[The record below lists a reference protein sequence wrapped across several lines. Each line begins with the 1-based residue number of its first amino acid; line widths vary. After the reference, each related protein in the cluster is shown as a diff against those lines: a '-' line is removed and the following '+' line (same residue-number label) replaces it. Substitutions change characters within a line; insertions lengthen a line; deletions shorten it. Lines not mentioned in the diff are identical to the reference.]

1 MNITKGLQH
10 SAYSVVIYGPEGIG
24 KSTLA
29 SQFPDPLF
37 IDTEGSTKRLD
48 VARTDKPTSWPILL
62 QYIKEIKD
70 KHLCATLVIDSGD
83 WAEKMCLENVC
94 ETHHISG
101 IEDLGYGKG
110 YVYARES
117 FAKFLDLLTDVMNSG
132 INVVMTCHA
141 FLRKFEEPDEM
152 GAYDRYELKLSKQIA
167 PLVKEWTD
175 NLLFLNYK
183 TIIVSLKD
191 GKNKGKGGQRVI
203 YTAHRPAWDAK
214 NRYGLADELPLSIES
229 LKPIIESNPD
239 SLGAIPQTAPVIDEK
254 KVEVVPQSQPQ
265 VKQPEPPKEKPKT
278 AAKKDADELE
288 GIYKPLA
295 DLMRANDVTPADI
308 SHVVAERGYFPESMN
323 IRAYP
328 EDFIKGVLVGAWD
341 QMYSMIKQEKE
352 KEGLLIQKEDLQF

>member
-1 MNITKGLQH
+1 MNINKGIQH
-10 SAYSVVIYGPEGIG
+10 SAYSLVIYGPEGIG

-29 SQFPDPLF
+29 SKFPDPLF

-48 VARTDKPTSWPILL
+48 VARTDKPNSWPTLIS
-62 QYIKEIKD
+62 YVKEIKD
-70 KHLCATLVIDSGD
+70 KRLCKTLVIDSGD
-83 WAEKMCLENVC
+83 WAEKLCLENVC
-94 ETHHISG
+94 DTHHVQG
-101 IEDLGYGKG
+101 IEDIGYGKG
-110 YVYARES
+110 YVYAKEN

-132 INVVMTCHA
+132 INVVITCHA
-141 FLRKFEEPDEM
+141 SLRKFEEPDEM

-191 GKNKGKGGQRVI
+191 GKNKGKGGKRVI
-203 YTAHRPAWDAK
+203 YTTHRPAWDAK
-214 NRYGLADELPLSIES
+214 NRYDLADELPLDIES

-239 SLGAIPQTAPVIDEK
+239 SLGATPQTAPVIEGK
-254 KVEVVPQSQPQ
+254 KVEVVPQSQSQ
-265 VKQPEPPKEKPKT
+265 VKQPEPQKKEKPKT
-278 AAKKDADELE
+278 TVLTFDGLE

-295 DLMRANDVTPADI
+295 ELMKANNVTPDDI
-308 SHVVAERGYFPESMN
+308 AHVVAERGYFPESMD

-352 KEGLLIQKEDLQF
+352 SMMISNDDLQF

>member
-1 MNITKGLQH
+1 MNINKGVQH
-10 SAYSVVIYGPEGIG
+10 SAYSLVIYGPEGIG

-29 SQFPDPLF
+29 SKFPDPLF

-83 WAEKMCLENVC
+83 WAEKLCLENVC
-94 ETHHISG
+94 ETHNVAS
-101 IEDLGYGKG
+101 IEDLKWGKG

-183 TIIVSLKD
+183 TIIITTENNK
-191 GKNKGKGGQRVI
+191 KKGKGGQRVI

-214 NRYGLADELPLSIES
+214 NRYDLADELPLSIES

-239 SLGAIPQTAPVIDEK
+239 SLGAIPQTAPVIEDK

-265 VKQPEPPKEKPKT
+265 VNDHEPPKEKPKT
-278 AAKKDADELE
+278 AAKKDADDLE

-295 DLMRANDVTPADI
+295 DLMKANKVTPADI
-308 SHVVAERGYFPESMN
+308 THVVAERGYFPESMD
-323 IRAYP
+323 IRSYP
-328 EDFIKGVLVGAWD
+328 EDFTKGVLVGAWD
-341 QMYSMIKQEKE
+341 QVYSMIKEEKE
-352 KEGLLIQKEDLQF
+352 AVLLTDDDLQF

>member
-1 MNITKGLQH
+1 MNINKGVQY
-10 SAYSVVIYGPEGIG
+10 SAYSLVIYGPEGIG

-29 SQFPDPLF
+29 SKFPDPLF

-48 VARTDKPTSWPILL
+48 VARTDKPNSWPTLIS
-62 QYIKEIKD
+62 YVKEIKD
-70 KHLCATLVIDSGD
+70 KRLCKTLVIDSGD
-83 WAEKMCLENVC
+83 WAEKLCLENVC
-94 ETHHISG
+94 DTHHVQG
-101 IEDLGYGKG
+101 IEDIGYGKG
-110 YVYARES
+110 YVYAKEN

-132 INVVMTCHA
+132 INIVITCHA
-141 FLRKFEEPDEM
+141 SLRKFEEPDEM

-191 GKNKGKGGQRVI
+191 GKNKGKGGKRVI
-203 YTAHRPAWDAK
+203 YTTHRPAWDAK
-214 NRYGLADELPLSIES
+214 NRYGLADELPLDIES

-239 SLGAIPQTAPVIDEK
+239 SLGATPQTAPVIEDK
-254 KVEVVPQSQPQ
+254 KVEMVPQSQSQ
-265 VKQPEPPKEKPKT
+265 VKQSEPQKTTAKT
-278 AAKKDADELE
+278 ADGLE

-295 DLMRANDVTPADI
+295 ELMKANNVAPADI
-308 SHVVAERGYFPESMN
+308 AHVVAERGYFPESMD

-341 QMYSMIKQEKE
+341 QMYSMIKKE
-352 KEGLLIQKEDLQF
+352 KESMMISNDDLQF